1 MFVPGSKHPPNLNP
15 GGCGVELTARNCR
28 NSREGAW
35 RTVNTGL
42 SPASSVGLDPSP
54 GRGGEGG
61 ALNPEG
67 RATHIGEQHARV
79 AAGRPEPVASAAGL
93 PEGLARDPATV
104 EHALQHETPSCGRA
118 LREHAPH
125 VASQLLQA
133 RGEPLAVERDGV
145 PLRVERCELPVKRLR
160 SFP

>member
-1 MFVPGSKHPPNLNP
+1 LSQQHV
-15 GGCGVELTARNCR
+15 TAR

-104 EHALQHETPSCGRA
+104 EHALQHKT
-118 LREHAPH
+118 
-125 VASQLLQA
+125 